1 MLIEKRNEMT
11 KKKKKKRKKAMK
23 WPKLLLSGLFSENLQ
38 NFTRV
43 SCFYPQDEKESRNHC
58 VLILVVRTQKVLMG
72 RMVSEEKEL
81 TKQGSKHQISHQL
94 LRKENTVML

>member
-1 MLIEKRNEMT
+1 MLIEKRNDQ
-11 KKKKKKRKKAMK
+11 KKKKEMK
-23 WPKLLLSGLFSENLQ
+23 WPKLLLSGLLSGNLQ
-38 NFTRV
+38 NFTWV

-58 VLILVVRTQKVLMG
+58 VLILVVRTQTVLMG

-81 TKQGSKHQISHQL
+81 TKQGSKHQVSHQL